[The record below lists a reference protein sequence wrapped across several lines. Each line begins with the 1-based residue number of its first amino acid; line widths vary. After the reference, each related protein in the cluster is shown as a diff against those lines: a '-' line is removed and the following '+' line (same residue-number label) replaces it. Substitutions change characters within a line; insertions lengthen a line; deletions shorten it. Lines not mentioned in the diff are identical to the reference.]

1 MDQIIELKNNRK
13 LTIIEQHGYCFGVK
27 RALNIVY
34 ETIDNKDIKRP
45 IYLLGNLIHN
55 KIVTNKLTELG
66 VITIDKPLKTR
77 LELLDEI
84 DCGTVIFSAHGVSRA
99 VYKKANDKGLNIID
113 ASCKMVKLIHTKVI
127 NYTNNGYQIIYI
139 GKKNH
144 PECEAIL
151 QEGKNIYLVSNK
163 TDLDNLNILNDKI
176 YVTNQ
181 TTLSSLETKELYDL
195 IQKKYPNAIIDNKIC
210 NATTIRQTAL
220 LNQTNSDFII
230 IVGDKLSSNTKSLL
244 EIAKTNLG
252 KDAILIETFRDLE
265 NIDLNKYQHISITSG
280 ASCPEEIFNSIV
292 DYIKNKD

>member
-99 VYKKANDKGLNIID
+99 VYKKANDKGLNIVD

-210 NATTIRQTAL
+210 N
-220 LNQTNSDFII
+220 
-230 IVGDKLSSNTKSLL
+230 
-244 EIAKTNLG
+244 EKT
-252 KDAILIETFRDLE
+252 
-265 NIDLNKYQHISITSG
+265 S
-280 ASCPEEIFNSIV
+280 
-292 DYIKNKD
+292 